1 MQLNTQISAVLR
13 GAVSRGIKAAEV
25 DARGNLVFTLTDNSR
40 LDMGMVHGTDITK
53 VEQTVTGSGDGGEN
67 TITVTLSDGTEH
79 SFTIRNGSKG
89 DRGDGFILLGIYATE
104 AELLAAHPTGSRGD
118 AYAIGTATSC
128 VVYIWDIDA
137 GDWRNVGQLKGA
149 KGDTGATGA
158 AGADG
163 VSATHSWDG
172 TVLTVTSAS
181 GTSSADLK
189 GAPGAPGKKGET
201 GATGPKGD
209 ALFASGLTSADT
221 IEESASIPFID
232 SASANR
238 KTTWANIKNLLNQY
252 FSTLFSAK
260 NHASAHGKDG
270 SDAISPGSIG
280 AASLDIYSKVKPD
293 QASATAMIK
302 TASFSLSP
310 DMAGRFIRGQ
320 NASGLTVTVP
330 ANASVA
336 FPLGTEIEFMQE
348 LSGALSFAG
357 ASGVTIHS
365 LDGALT
371 SAGQYS
377 CAALKKLDENVWV
390 LSGAIV

>member
-1 MQLNTQISAVLR
+1 M
-13 GAVSRGIKAAEV
+13 
-25 DARGNLVFTLTDNSR
+25 
-40 LDMGMVHGTDITK
+40 
-53 VEQTVTGSGDGGEN
+53 
-67 TITVTLSDGTEH
+67 
-79 SFTIRNGSKG
+79 
-89 DRGDGFILLGIYATE
+89 
-104 AELLAAHPTGSRGD
+104 
-118 AYAIGTATSC
+118 
-128 VVYIWDIDA
+128 
-137 GDWRNVGQLKGA
+137 
-149 KGDTGATGA
+149 
-158 AGADG
+158 
-163 VSATHSWDG
+163 
-172 TVLTVTSAS
+172 
-181 GTSSADLK
+181 
-189 GAPGAPGKKGET
+189 
-201 GATGPKGD
+201 
-209 ALFASGLTSADT
+209 
-221 IEESASIPFID
+221 
-232 SASANR
+232 
-238 KTTWANIKNLLNQY
+238 
-252 FSTLFSAK
+252 FSAK

>member
-104 AELLAAHPTGSRGD
+104 AELRAVHPTGSRGD

-128 VVYIWDIDA
+128 EVYIWDIDA

-189 GAPGAPGKKGET
+189 GAPGAPGEKGDT
-201 GATGPKGD
+201 GAPGPKGD

-238 KTTWANIKNLLNQY
+238 KTTWANIKNLLNQGLIVTSNY
-252 FSTLFSAK
+252 FVAENGVTRRSRRFSAF
-260 NHASAHGKDG
+260 
-270 SDAISPGSIG
+270 IG
-280 AASLDIYSKVKPD
+280 CLCDDRLGNNGNIHIVHEIEENLHFLLALAAGLVRGIDNDLLDILVH
-293 QASATAMIK
+293 
-302 TASFSLSP
+302 
-310 DMAGRFIRGQ
+310 
-320 NASGLTVTVP
+320 NGLCQFFYIHIFLCQSDKGIQTVVHF
-330 ANASVA
+330 
-336 FPLGTEIEFMQE
+336 FPLFHPFFDNFNFEF
-348 LSGALSFAG
+348 
-357 ASGVTIHS
+357 
-365 LDGALT
+365 
-371 SAGQYS
+371 
-377 CAALKKLDENVWV
+377 
-390 LSGAIV
+390 